1 MNKNLKKTIAVALTL
16 SAFAAISP
24 ATEYNLFT
32 TKAYADSDDENTE
45 DKLDKLELET
55 SGGKSI
61 QLYDD
66 KDMGSSDK
74 VDDDDVDEGETY
86 YAKTSSSKI
95 SISTSGPKSKYIRV
109 FNGTSSNKKGKKT
122 SSDISLS
129 SGTNTIVVRI
139 YNEEPDSSPKYS
151 DDDDVIGTYTI
162 KVKYTGS
169 DSDSDNDEDDNDDI
183 YLDKIE
189 LSEGDISF
197 SKNTTTY
204 DVKVDDDVDE
214 IKITAE
220 PDDED
225 EQTVRIDGSKVDED
239 DDWEKEIDLEKGK
252 NKIEVTVED
261 DDDNKRT
268 YTLNITRGQVSTTPD
283 TIYLDTLKV
292 GGTSLTLSEDKKEY
306 NLKFKSDTKK
316 IQIYADPKDSGY
328 EVTIDGTEVDSKDGY
343 KKNVDLEDG
352 KVKSFKVK
360 VKHSSGTEQVYT
372 LNIGRG
378 DDLKSSDFPAINTE
392 TTNNNNS
399 VNNNINSVNTNTNN
413 GQSSNIA
420 VGNSANANKWVS
432 VNGKWQFNDSKG
444 VPLKSQWHYDSN
456 YGKEYYLDQN
466 GNMATGWLNLN
477 GEWYYLGSDGGKK
490 TGWQYDGSAWYYM
503 DGRGVMLKNTVIGGY
518 RLQANG
524 AWDWR

>member
-32 TKAYADSDDENTE
+32 IKAYADDDENTE
-45 DKLDKLELET
+45 DELEKLELET
-55 SGGKSI
+55 SAGKSI

-66 KDMGSSDK
+66 KDMSSSDK
-74 VDDDDVDEGETY
+74 VDDDEVKEGDTY

-95 SISTSGPKSKYIRV
+95 SISTSGPKSKYVRV
-109 FNGTSSNKKGKKT
+109 FKGTSNSTKGKKT

-139 YNEEPDSSPKYS
+139 YSEEPDSSPKYS

-169 DSDSDNDEDDNDDI
+169 DDGDNDDDNDDI
-183 YLDKIE
+183 YLDKIK
-189 LSEGDISF
+189 LSEGSISF
-197 SKNTTTY
+197 SKNTTSY

-239 DDWEKEIDLEKGK
+239 DDWEKTVDLEKGK
-252 NKIEVTVED
+252 NKIEITVED

-306 NLKFKSDTKK
+306 NLKFKSATEK
-316 IQIYADPKDSGY
+316 IQIYADPKNSDY
-328 EVTIDGTEVDSKDGY
+328 TVTIDGTEVDSDDGY
-343 KKNVDLEDG
+343 KKNVNLEDG
-352 KVKSFKVK
+352 KVQSFKVK
-360 VKHSSGTEQVYT
+360 VKNSSGTEQVYT

-378 DDLKSSDFPAINTE
+378 DDLKASDFPTISTGS
-392 TTNNNNS
+392 TNNNTS
-399 VNNNINSVNTNTNN
+399 NNNTSNNNSANTNTNN
-413 GQSSNIA
+413 GQSSNIT
-420 VGNSANANKWVS
+420 VGNSSNANKWVI

-444 VPLKSQWHYDSN
+444 TPLKNQWHHYDKD
-456 YGKEYYLDQN
+456 GKDYYLDQN
-466 GNMATGWLNLN
+466 GNMATGWLQLN
-477 GEWYYLGSDGGKK
+477 GDWYYLGSDGGKK
-490 TGWQYDGSAWYYM
+490 TGWQYDGCAWYYM
-503 DGRGVMLKNTVIGGY
+503 DGRGVMLKNTVVDGY

-524 AWDWR
+524 AWDWK